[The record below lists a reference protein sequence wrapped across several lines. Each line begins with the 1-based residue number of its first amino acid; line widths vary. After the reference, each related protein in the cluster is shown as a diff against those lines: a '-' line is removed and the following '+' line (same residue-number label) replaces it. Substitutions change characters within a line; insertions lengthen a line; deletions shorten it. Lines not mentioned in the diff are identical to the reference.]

1 MLFFSV
7 IKKCRCLFKP
17 AFSAL
22 VFLAACSVVQAASLH
37 PSLQNP
43 DLWSYGADP
52 YGSKVITGDSLI
64 KDGAA
69 RIAFERAPKPAAD
82 RNTWIELIYHA
93 PDGHLGGTQAVR
105 ITYQCSEAL
114 LMKFSQRDFGED
126 GDNSYAHYQT
136 LLPAAEDW
144 KTVTVSLADFSRPA
158 WTPATS
164 NDVGLILEHVS
175 AIYLAPALDD
185 SQGGHATLNVKSI
198 EILSAVE

>member
-1 MLFFSV
+1 MSFYRNIGASLCLWGAFIV
-7 IKKCRCLFKP
+7 IPLN
-17 AFSAL
+17 
-22 VFLAACSVVQAASLH
+22 ASTPDNELH

-52 YGSKVITGDSLI
+52 YGSKVFIGDSLI

-69 RIAFERAPKPAAD
+69 RIAFDRAPKPAPD
-82 RNTWIELIYHA
+82 RNTWIELIYNA
-93 PDGHLGGTQAVR
+93 PAENLGGTGAVR

-136 LLPAAEDW
+136 LLPATGDW
-144 KTVTVSLADFSRPA
+144 RTVTVSLADFSRPS
-158 WTPATS
+158 WTPTTS
-164 NDVGLILEHVS
+164 KGVGLILENVS
-175 AIYLAPALDD
+175 AIYLVPALDD

-198 EILSAVE
+198 ELLPAAK

>member
-1 MLFFSV
+1 MIFFKAS
-7 IKKCRCLFKP
+7 
-17 AFSAL
+17 SAAPDFFRL
-22 VFLAACSVVQAASLH
+22 IVCALIFLAAGNFAQAATLH

-52 YGSKVITGDSLI
+52 YGSKVFIGDSLI

-69 RIAFERAPKPAAD
+69 RIAFERAPKPAPD

-93 PDGHLGGTQAVR
+93 PAGNLGGTQALR

-144 KTVTVSLADFSRPA
+144 KTVTVSLADFSRPS

-164 NDVGLILEHVS
+164 KDVGLILENVS

-185 SQGGHATLNVKSI
+185 DQGGHASLNVKSI
-198 EILSAVE
+198 EVLPVAE

>member
-1 MLFFSV
+1 MSFYRNIVASL
-7 IKKCRCLFKP
+7 CLWG
-17 AFSAL
+17 AFLVTPLYASAPDNE
-22 VFLAACSVVQAASLH
+22 LH

-52 YGSKVITGDSLI
+52 YGSKVFIGDSLI

-69 RIAFERAPKPAAD
+69 RIAFHRAPKPAPD
-82 RNTWIELIYHA
+82 RNTWIELIYRA
-93 PDGHLGGTQAVR
+93 PAGNLGGTEAVL

-114 LMKFSQRDFGED
+114 LMKFSQRDFGEE

-136 LLPAAEDW
+136 LLPATEGW
-144 KTVTVSLADFSRPA
+144 KTVAVSLADFSRPS

-164 NDVGLILEHVS
+164 KEVGLILENVS

-185 SQGGHATLNVKSI
+185 SQGGHATLNVKAI
-198 EILSAVE
+198 EVLPAVK